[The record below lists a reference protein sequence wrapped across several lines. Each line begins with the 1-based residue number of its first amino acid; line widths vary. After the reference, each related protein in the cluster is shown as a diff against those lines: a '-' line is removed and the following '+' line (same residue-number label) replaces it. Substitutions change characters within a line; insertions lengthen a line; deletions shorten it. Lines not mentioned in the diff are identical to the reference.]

1 MNNSHN
7 GVDRLDF
14 LLVIEAVLQHRTI
27 TRAAQALD
35 VSQSALSHTL
45 TRLRIRLG
53 DPLFVRVGG
62 EMQPTPL
69 VVRLAEPIGRSLR
82 IIREEVLSAPEFDPA
97 TTTRM
102 FNVCVG
108 EVGAFIIIPRVLR
121 LLRERAPHAHLS
133 TLDISRH
140 EVGTALEDGRVGIV
154 REGNPHV
161 GQRLT
166 LRQLRT
172 VPIVRAPGTLAINRW
187 LDSKLHGH
195 EQLGIAMETPYIMAL
210 APILAETDWM
220 GIVTE
225 EIVPAFRKLAALRAV
240 ALPPDLP
247 RIPVRQHWHRRLK
260 GDVENQFIRQLIYD
274 ALHES

>member
-1 MNNSHN
+1 
-7 GVDRLDF
+7 
-14 LLVIEAVLQHRTI
+14 LLFTRT
-27 TRAAQALD
+27 
-35 VSQSALSHTL
+35 
-45 TRLRIRLG
+45 
-53 DPLFVRVGG
+53 F
-62 EMQPTPL
+62 
-69 VVRLAEPIGRSLR
+69 
-82 IIREEVLSAPEFDPA
+82 
-97 TTTRM
+97 
-102 FNVCVG
+102 
-108 EVGAFIIIPRVLR
+108 
-121 LLRERAPHAHLS
+121 
-133 TLDISRH
+133 
-140 EVGTALEDGRVGIV
+140 VGIV